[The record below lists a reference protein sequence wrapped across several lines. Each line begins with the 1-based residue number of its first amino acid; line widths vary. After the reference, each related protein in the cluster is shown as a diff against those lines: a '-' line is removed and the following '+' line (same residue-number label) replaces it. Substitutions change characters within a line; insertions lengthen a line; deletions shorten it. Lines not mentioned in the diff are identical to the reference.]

1 MREDIPPLVRSVR
14 SWWQAA
20 LERSRSAWR
29 TPQGRAL
36 RYTGSTAVLAVQW
49 KERLRRPFMLMRV
62 ATLRRINAAARLVY
76 YVIPLSPAS
85 FAVPRLQRASASDE
99 ASAVAPRARIIANP
113 ASGTLRHPTAM
124 RELEDA
130 VAYLSARGL
139 PTELCLTE
147 RPGHAIELARE
158 AVRAGMAMV
167 IAAGGDGTVNDVI
180 QALAGHETAL
190 GVLPLGTVNV
200 WAREVGIP
208 LYTPDACDV
217 LLHGVRRRVDLG
229 QAGSRYFLLMA
240 GIGFDAEVARQ
251 VEQSKLKQLGLKVLD
266 YLATV
271 GRLSVTH
278 EPTRIWMVRDGK
290 RYSTRALMVIIGNTR
305 LYGGAM
311 TFTRNAIAD
320 DGWLDA
326 VTVGGGGLM
335 HRLAVLRRALL
346 RRKSLGPRVRYD
358 RAKRITIEATQPLP
372 VQVDG
377 EVIGNLPM
385 TFTVAPRALTVIVP
399 ESAPASLFQK
409 PPLPQPA
416 Q

>member
-1 MREDIPPLVRSVR
+1 MRAGLRTLVHSTRA
-14 SWWQAA
+14 WWGSS
-20 LERSRSAWR
+20 LERSRSAWH
-29 TPQGRAL
+29 TPQFRAI
-36 RYTGSTAVLAVQW
+36 RFTGSTAVLAAQW
-49 KERLRRPFMLMRV
+49 KQRLYHPYMLLRV

-76 YVIPLSPAS
+76 YVLPLSPAALAKRLPQHEPS
-85 FAVPRLQRASASDE
+85 AKNTLAVT
-99 ASAVAPRARIIANP
+99 PRARLIANP
-113 ASGTLRHPTAM
+113 ASGTLRHLGAL
-124 RELEDA
+124 RELEEA
-130 VAYLSARGL
+130 VAYLSKHGL
-139 PTELCLTE
+139 PTELRLTE
-147 RPGHAIELARE
+147 RPGHAVELARE
-158 AVRAGMAMV
+158 AVRSGMDMV

-208 LYTPDACDV
+208 LYAPDACDV
-217 LLHGVRRRVDLG
+217 LLNGVRRRVDLG

-240 GIGFDAEVARQ
+240 GIGFDAEVARR
-251 VEQSKLKQLGLKVLD
+251 VELSKLKQTGLKVLE

-278 EPTRIWMVRDGK
+278 QPTRIWMVRDGK
-290 RYSTRALMVIIGNTR
+290 RYSTRAHMVIIGNTR
-305 LYGGAM
+305 LYGGTM

-326 VTVGGGGLM
+326 VTVGGGGIT
-335 HRLAVLRRALL
+335 HKLAVLGGAML

-358 RAKRITIEATQPLP
+358 RAKRILLEAAQPLP

-385 TFTVAPRALTVIVP
+385 TFTVAPQALTVIVP
-399 ESAPASLFQK
+399 EFALAPLFQK
-409 PPLPQPA
+409 PPLPPTTY
-416 Q
+416 